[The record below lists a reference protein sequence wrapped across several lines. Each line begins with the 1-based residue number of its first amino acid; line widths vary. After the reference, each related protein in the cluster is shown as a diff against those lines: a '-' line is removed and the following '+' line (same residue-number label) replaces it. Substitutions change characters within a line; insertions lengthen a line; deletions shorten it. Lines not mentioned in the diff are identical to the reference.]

1 MVRIH
6 SQGFS
11 QIEQHGDASLAT
23 MALLDDTRRAAL
35 FVCGRQQRQQA
46 WRAQQAAG
54 SELLAVG
61 DFGWA
66 DRVLAHSYL
75 VGAASTAT
83 SQAATEDGR
92 WFDGE
97 RCYRIPEFTREQS
110 FVLSWEYLFDEVA
123 EARAL
128 GLAVKPVIL
137 GPLTYL
143 WLGRSLDPAFERLD
157 LLESL
162 LPVYGQIFAR
172 LAEQGVEW
180 IQIDEPLLGRELPLT
195 WRTAFERAY
204 NLLQREPLKKLL
216 AVRDGELTDNLGL
229 AAGLPVDGL
238 HVDWPR
244 TTQAQQGLLDRL
256 PAYKTLSLGL
266 TGDSEPD
273 AQERRLQFARQA
285 GERLQDRLWLSPAV
299 SSSEA
304 DSGRAAATNSEFV
317 RLVRA
322 AREAARVKPA
332 TSAER
337 SWSAIEAA
345 LAKLGAAQSG
355 LASS

>member
-11 QIEQHGDASLAT
+11 QIEQCGDAPWAT
-23 MALLDDTRRAAL
+23 MARLDDTRRATL
-35 FVCGRQQRQQA
+35 VVHGRQQRQQA

-61 DFGWA
+61 DVGWT

-75 VGAASTAT
+75 VGAASPTT
-83 SQAATEDGR
+83 CQASAGDGR

-97 RCYRIPEFTREQS
+97 RCYRIPEFTPGQS
-110 FVLSWEYLFDEVA
+110 FALSWEHLFDEVA
-123 EARAL
+123 EAQAL

-162 LPVYGQIFAR
+162 LPVYGEVFAR

-180 IQIDEPLLGRELPLT
+180 IQIDEPLLTRELPLA

-204 NLLQREPLKKLL
+204 NLLQREPLRKLL

-229 AAGLPVDGL
+229 AAALPVDGL

-266 TGDSEPD
+266 TGDSEPGV
-273 AQERRLQFARQA
+273 QERRLQFARQA

-299 SSSEA
+299 GSRETGA
-304 DSGRAAATNSEFV
+304 GQAAATNSEFR

-322 AREAARVKPA
+322 AREAATLKPA
-332 TSAER
+332 ASAEKP
-337 SWSAIEAA
+337 WSAIETA

-355 LASS
+355 LVSS